1 MPAVLATALGVGILG
16 GIATWGFLS
25 VGTILIW
32 AAFVAWASFFAIG
45 GDNRALGLN
54 ITSNAFGVLV
64 AWIVALLVLANPF
77 AALPAPIWVGVLVFI
92 SVVLYI
98 LASPVSIVSSVP
110 AVTLGY
116 ATTFAYLSQTPDAF
130 TYDSL
135 LSASFKNVLIVVIIS
150 MTIGTLFGYASAKLS
165 AALASSKAA

>member
-16 GIATWGFLS
+16 GIATWGFLA

-45 GDNRALGLN
+45 GDNHAFGLN

-64 AWIVALLVLANPF
+64 AWIVALLVLANPIG
-77 AALPAPIWVGVLVFI
+77 LPAPIWVGLLVFV

-98 LASPVSIVSSVP
+98 LASQISVFSSVP
-110 AVTLGY
+110 AATLGY
-116 ATTFAYLSQTPDAF
+116 ATTFAYISQTQDAF
-130 TYDSL
+130 TYDAL
-135 LSASFKNVLIVVIIS
+135 LSASFRNVLIVIIVS
-150 MTIGTLFGYASAKLS
+150 MTIGTCFGYASAKLS
-165 AALASSKAA
+165 SALANKSA